1 MFALAAGLSA
11 AASPYEA
18 GHSAPEQARSIV
30 LSAEDVTRLGI
41 RTTTVEKIRYTPHVR
56 GYGVVVDLGALVQ
69 AEANIATARAA
80 ARQSRA
86 ELRRQRSLFARNAT
100 SAQAMEAAERQ
111 SSTDDA
117 QLLLAERQ
125 EVVVFGSQAPWAT
138 ARRDQTAIAELSAG
152 RAVLVKATFPLD
164 TLGTMRPAEL
174 SATHLGA
181 RQNLAAWTSRQLWNA
196 PADPAIPGESFF
208 AIIRGSDLQAG
219 EHVLVTAPTGP
230 SVDGV
235 RIPSQALL
243 LSNERTWCYLET
255 SSGSFRRLQLDL
267 NRPLPDGYFVAAH
280 PSIARSVVVR
290 GTGLLLARELG
301 AVAPRD

>member
-1 MFALAAGLSA
+1 VFALAAGMSA
-11 AASPYEA
+11 VVSPSVA
-18 GHSAPEQARSIV
+18 GNPEPEDRSVV
-30 LSAEDVTRLGI
+30 LSADDVTRLGI
-41 RTTTVEKIRYTPHVR
+41 RTAAVEQVRYTPHVR
-56 GYGVVVDLGALVQ
+56 GYGVVVDLGALAQ

-86 ELRRQRSLFARNAT
+86 ELQRQLNLFANRAT

-111 SSTDDA
+111 SATDDA

-125 EVVVFGSQAPWAT
+125 EVVLFGPQAPWGPAH
-138 ARRDQTAIAELSAG
+138 RDTTTIAELSDG

-164 TLGTMRPAEL
+164 TLGAMRPAEL
-174 SATHLGA
+174 SVTHLGA
-181 RQNLAAWTSRQLWNA
+181 QQNMIAWGSRRIWNA
-196 PADPAIPGESFF
+196 PADPTIPGESFF
-208 AIIRGSDLQAG
+208 ALVRGSDLQAG

-235 RIPSQALL
+235 RIPSEALL

-255 SSGSFRRLQLDL
+255 SSGSYRRLQLDL
-267 NRPLPDGYFVAAH
+267 SRPLPHGYFVMAH
-280 PSIARSVVVR
+280 SGITRSVVVR

-301 AVAPRD
+301 AAARD